1 MKYKIICS
9 NPELLFTDG
18 VQELIS
24 MYTFEKNKDF
34 DIYMTEENGMILIC
48 EKKPDDI
55 IAGDIEIKFEEIE

>member
-24 MYTFEKNKDF
+24 AYVFEKNKDF
-34 DIYMTEENGMILIC
+34 DIYMTEDDGMILVC
-48 EKKPDDI
+48 ENKPDDI
-55 IAGDIEIKFEEIE
+55 IAGEIEIKFEEI